1 MFCND
6 FTDRFLI
13 GFLCIRLVIMNKL
26 LASDGPETTEQCLK
40 DLNGIL
46 VKYNNGIPS
55 GVKKIEMVK
64 QIRSMKYV
72 QVGKKQKPLPTWSK
86 GSEIA
91 YQVCD
96 LSPLFFGNYSV
107 IFFSM
112 SSKHISLHAY
122 KDVLIF

>member
-1 MFCND
+1 
-6 FTDRFLI
+6 
-13 GFLCIRLVIMNKL
+13 MNKL
-26 LASDGPETTEQCLK
+26 LASDGPLTTEQCLK

-86 GSEIA
+86 DSEIA
-91 YQVCD
+91 YQVCY
-96 LSPLFFGNYSV
+96 LSPLLSLAFCADIKCFLMPPRCMLTYIQRCSCISNDFFTCV
-107 IFFSM
+107 I
-112 SSKHISLHAY
+112 
-122 KDVLIF
+122 